1 MKQDRLFGTRMID
14 LIVTVVVV
22 VIVLLAKVMDVIIWL
37 ETR

>member
-1 MKQDRLFGTRMID
+1 MID

-22 VIVLLAKVMDVIIWL
+22 VIVLLANVMDVIIWL